1 MRNLSGWWHRVAGA
15 FWFVPALCLLAALL
29 LAQAVVAIDRVLPDA
44 PSSPWF
50 SWVYAVGIDGSRS
63 MLAAI
68 GTSMLA
74 VAATAFSITISV
86 VATASSTYGPR
97 LVRNFMADRG
107 NQLVLGVLVATFL
120 YALLVLRTIRSAGDN
135 LAAPFVPHLAVNL
148 AVVLAVADVALL
160 VWFIHHIA
168 ASVQVD
174 TLVHRVRRDFRAALE
189 RWHPEQPPEDAT
201 RTSAL
206 RPGGAEIP
214 AGTTGYLVEA
224 DLERLRDLAADQDAV
239 LELVPR
245 VGDHLLAT
253 EPLARVW
260 PEAQAEDLA
269 EQVRRCLRTAD
280 ARTSD
285 QDVRFAQQQVVELAV
300 RALSPGTNDPYT
312 AINAIEE
319 LAAGIAIAVSR
330 PAPANTL
337 VHDGTARVHY
347 RPVELE
353 EIVAMPFDHIR
364 PHALG
369 YVPVL
374 KSLID
379 LAARTDRATIHPGA
393 TGWTRDHIDV
403 LMDEFRAQDPH
414 PHDLQQ
420 VEQHLAHRR
429 TDPFRGAGGH

>member
-1 MRNLSGWWHRVAGA
+1 MTQPAGWWRRATGA
-15 FWFVPALCLLAALL
+15 FWFLPSLCLLTAFL
-29 LAQAVVAIDRVLPDA
+29 LAQAVVALDRVLPDD
-44 PSSPWF
+44 PSSPWV

-120 YALLVLRTIRSAGDN
+120 YALLVLRTIRSAGDD
-135 LAAPFVPHLAVNL
+135 LTAPFVPHLAVNL
-148 AVVLAVADVALL
+148 AVALAVADVALL

-168 ASVQVD
+168 ASIQVD
-174 TLVHRVRRDFRAALE
+174 TLVHRVRRDLHDVLD
-189 RWHPEQPPEDAT
+189 RWHPEEPPEDAA
-201 RTSAL
+201 RTSA
-206 RPGGAEIP
+206 PHAGGAGIP
-214 AGTTGYLVEA
+214 AGTTGYLVEVN
-224 DLERLRDLAADQDAV
+224 LERLRDLAADQDAV

-260 PEAQAEDLA
+260 PEARAEDLA
-269 EQVRRCLRTAD
+269 EQVRRCVRTAD
-280 ARTSD
+280 ARTCD

-319 LAAGIAIAVSR
+319 LTAGIAIAVSR
-330 PAPANTL
+330 PAPTNT
-337 VHDGTARVHY
+337 VVSEGTARVHY
-347 RPVELE
+347 RPVELD

-364 PHALG
+364 PHALKQ
-369 YVPVL
+369 VSVVL
-374 KSLID
+374 ALLD
-379 LAARTDRATIHPGA
+379 LAARVHRSTTHPTVTDALRH
-393 TGWTRDHIDV
+393 HVQV
-403 LMDEFRAQDPH
+403 LLEEFNGTNPH
-414 PHDLQQ
+414 PHDVHR
-420 VEQHLAHRR
+420 VEQHTMHQDNAG
-429 TDPFRGAGGH
+429 TDPRHP